1 MKKRTPLSVVFI
13 ILLSVLT
20 WVKAQ
25 EKTSSGDQGAGIS
38 AIVLINKKISDIT
51 FTSISGE
58 KKTLEQLK
66 GANAT
71 IVAFLNFQCPI
82 SNRRT
87 PELIEFGN
95 KYKDKKVNII
105 GVCCDVES
113 PKELSNHIKEF
124 RINFPVFYDPD
135 HIVSSAFY
143 ADVTPQFFVIDSG
156 ITLRYSGRMN
166 DQYEDR
172 ATKNLVVK
180 NHDLKQ
186 ALENVLANKEV
197 NPKLTQSIGCPLER
211 VKKPVL
217 ETGKIT
223 FFKDVLPILQ
233 KNCQPCH
240 RKGEAGPFP
249 LMTFKDAYNW
259 TELIRDNVVSREMP
273 PWKPS
278 GKSIPLH
285 HDPRMSQN
293 DIETIKHWVDE
304 GGPKGDEKDAPPP
317 IQFKPSNSW
326 VGDRPPDII
335 LESPSDFHLG
345 PLGDDHY
352 RTIVMPLNNKEE
364 IYVEKTQFIPG
375 NPKIVHHALYFYD
388 GTGIM
393 IDAQKRLQ
401 NAKQPANG
409 IGDWGPG
416 YNSGMGLGFIPNP
429 ANVKRNQDNP
439 GSSLGGW
446 VPAVDPLTAP
456 PETAYIIP
464 PQSHIFMQIH
474 YHRNGKQE
482 VDRSKIGLWLTKKP
496 PTKYIKGYLVDTNF
510 SIIPQGV
517 KSFKASGSKVIEEDL
532 KIFTIAPHAHM
543 IGDQCRLY
551 YKLPGSKEKI
561 LFFEIT
567 NWDFNWQ
574 QRYYPKKYLELPK
587 GTTLHIEWVYDNSI
601 GNPENPYHPSKP
613 IFLGENTMDEMG
625 FCIIA
630 GIVDQKYSN
639 SPTDLLSYFQKLLK
653 AEALK
658 TLLGSK

>member
-1 MKKRTPLSVVFI
+1 MKKRTPTSFVFI
-13 ILLSVLT
+13 ILLIVLT
-20 WVKAQ
+20 CVKAQ

-113 PKELSNHIKEF
+113 PKELANHIKEF

-135 HIVSSAFY
+135 HIVSSAFF
-143 ADVTPQFFVIDSG
+143 ADVTPQFFLIDSAM
-156 ITLRYSGRMN
+156 TLRYSGRMN

-172 ATKNLVVK
+172 TTQNLVVK
-180 NHDLKQ
+180 NQDLKL
-186 ALENVLANKEV
+186 ALESVLANKEV
-197 NPKLTQSIGCPLER
+197 NVKITHPIGCPLER

-217 ETGKIT
+217 ETGKTT
-223 FFKDVLPILQ
+223 FHKDVLPIIQ

-249 LMTFKDAYNW
+249 LMNFKDAFNW
-259 TELIRDNVVSREMP
+259 AELIRDNVVSHSMP

-278 GKSIPLH
+278 EKSIPLRN
-285 HDPRMSQN
+285 DPRISQKEI
-293 DIETIKHWVDE
+293 DTIKHWVDE
-304 GGPKGDEKDAPPP
+304 GCPKGDEKEAPAP

-345 PLGDDHY
+345 PTGDDHY
-352 RTIVMPLNNKEE
+352 RTIVLPLNNKEE
-364 IYVEKTQFIPG
+364 LYVEKTQFIPG

-393 IDAQKRLQ
+393 IDAQNRLG
-401 NAKQPANG
+401 KPISSANG
-409 IGDWGPG
+409 LSDWGPG

-464 PQSHIFMQIH
+464 PESHIFMQIH

-482 VDRSKIGLWLTKKP
+482 VDRSKLGLWLTKKP
-496 PTKYIKGYLVDTNF
+496 PTKFIKGYLVDTNF
-510 SIIPQGV
+510 TIIPPGIKSY
-517 KSFKASGSKVIEEDL
+517 KSFGSKVIEEDI
-532 KIFTIAPHAHM
+532 KIFTIAPHGHM
-543 IGDQCRLY
+543 IADQCRLY
-551 YKLPGSKEKI
+551 YTLPNSKEKK
-561 LFFEIT
+561 LFFEIR
-567 NWDFNWQ
+567 NYDFNWQ
-574 QRYYPKKYLELPK
+574 QRYYPKNYLELPK
-587 GTTLHIEWVYDNSI
+587 GTILDIEWVFDNSI
-601 GNPENPYHPSKP
+601 GNPQNPYHPPKT
-613 IFLGENTMDEMG
+613 IFLGESTTDEMG
-625 FCIIA
+625 FCIIG
-630 GIVDQKYSN
+630 GIVDQKNSG
-639 SPTDLLSYFQKLLK
+639 SPTDLLNYFQRLLK

-658 TLLGSK
+658 SLFGGK